1 MNKLT
6 MDPADLDKIAA
17 TASIFRP
24 DQLKAKTDH
33 FLDALIMQHEA
44 LMLELIQQVID
55 SPDNLYALDQFMELT
70 QSKRQLECV
79 QGLLKPVG
87 CDFERAT
94 RQYTD
99 AYVAS
104 IRALL
109 ASQGGIDSIRA
120 RFENLFN
127 DE

>member
-6 MDPADLDKIAA
+6 MDPADLEKIAA

-24 DQLKAKTDH
+24 DQLKAKTDQ

-44 LMLELIQQVID
+44 LMLELIQQVIN
-55 SPDNLYALDQFMELT
+55 SPDDLSALDQFMELT

-79 QGLLKPVG
+79 QGLLKPVD
-87 CDFERAT
+87 CEFERAT
-94 RQYTD
+94 RQYMD
-99 AYVAS
+99 AYLAS
-104 IRALL
+104 IRALM
-109 ASQGGIDSIRA
+109 ADNQGIDSIRA

-127 DE
+127 NE

>member
-6 MDPADLDKIAA
+6 MDPADLEKIAA

-24 DQLKAKTDH
+24 DQLKAKADQ

-44 LMLELIQQVID
+44 LMLELIQQVIN
-55 SPDNLYALDQFMELT
+55 SPDDLSALDQFMELT

-79 QGLLKPVG
+79 QGLLKPVD
-87 CDFERAT
+87 CEFERAT
-94 RQYTD
+94 RQYMD
-99 AYVAS
+99 AYLAS
-104 IRALL
+104 IRALM
-109 ASQGGIDSIRA
+109 ADNQGIDSIRA

-127 DE
+127 NE

>member
-44 LMLELIQQVID
+44 LMLEVIQQVID
-55 SPDNLYALDQFMELT
+55 SPDNLNALDQFMELT

-79 QGLLKPVG
+79 QGLLKPID

-104 IRALL
+104 IRSLL